1 MSDGI
6 IEAVAQL
13 SYVAK
18 DFIMPL
24 QSGDDEI
31 LKKMNRG
38 YNIEHYLD
46 RVSKI
51 RSLIPH
57 ARISTDIIVGFP
69 GETEAQFENTL
80 RVIEQIKFNDVHM
93 FAYSAR
99 PAVAAA
105 KLPDQLP
112 EEIKQA
118 RLQKLIQVV
127 RENLLCYNAGQGRNT
142 WLTLNCAFFMA
153 HRTRCWERKLPSF

>member
-1 MSDGI
+1 
-6 IEAVAQL
+6 
-13 SYVAK
+13 
-18 DFIMPL
+18 
-24 QSGDDEI
+24 DEI

-38 YNIEHYLD
+38 YDLAHYLN
-46 RVSKI
+46 RIEKI
-51 RSLIPH
+51 RTLIPQ

-80 RVIEQIKFNDVHM
+80 RALEQIKFNDVHM

-99 PAVAAA
+99 PTVAAA

-112 EEIKQA
+112 EAVKQA

-127 RENLLCYNAGQGRNT
+127 RENLLCYNAR
-142 WLTLNCAFFMA
+142 
-153 HRTRCWERKLPSF
+153 